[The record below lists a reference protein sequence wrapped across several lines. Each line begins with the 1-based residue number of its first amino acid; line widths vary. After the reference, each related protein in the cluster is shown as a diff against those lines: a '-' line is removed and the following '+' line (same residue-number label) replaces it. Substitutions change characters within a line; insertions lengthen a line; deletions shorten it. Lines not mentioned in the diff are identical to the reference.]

1 MLYVNIPAS
10 NLKCIGLTMCVFPR
24 VFFFSSENYTVN
36 STDPHIYKKK
46 TKQNKTK
53 QSKTKEKKN
62 KTLVFPNFYR
72 KQKEVK

>member
-10 NLKCIGLTMCVFPR
+10 NLECIGLTMCVFPR

-46 TKQNKTK
+46 KQKNKTKQNKR
-53 QSKTKEKKN
+53 KKN